1 MEKMSNYE
9 IQRRQWQERF
19 LSMDQEALCRRLPGL
34 ELAESQLRLRHFG
47 RLFAVSRRDGTIRC
61 LTDGAPA
68 SYNEAMNI
76 YTLLH
81 YARPDARWTGRWLP
95 FRDLRHAS
103 PFASAYHSGIIRPL
117 ARTFAGRE
125 DLLPGAVRELGG
137 LRLDLHG
144 YQLPA
149 FECIPMRLYFW
160 DGDEDFG
167 AQANLLFDE
176 SAVDFIHVESVVTI
190 ASVGVFRLAEA
201 AGLSPD
207 GNAL

>member
-1 MEKMSNYE
+1 MEKMTNYE

-103 PFASAYHSGIIRPL
+103 PFAAAFQRDEEKIFKHRCSFKFSIIEVEGETNTMTL
-117 ARTFAGRE
+117 QE
-125 DLLPGAVRELGG
+125 LLDRAEVPIRIEK
-137 LRLDLHG
+137 R
-144 YQLPA
+144 QRRK
-149 FECIPMRLYFW
+149 M
-160 DGDEDFG
+160 DF
-167 AQANLLFDE
+167 
-176 SAVDFIHVESVVTI
+176 DF
-190 ASVGVFRLAEA
+190 F
-201 AGLSPD
+201 
-207 GNAL
+207 

>member
-1 MEKMSNYE
+1 MEKTSNYE
-9 IQRRQWQERF
+9 MQRRQWQERF

-34 ELAESQLRLRHFG
+34 ELTEDQLRLRHFG

-103 PFASAYHSGIIRPL
+103 PFASAYHSGIIRPRGPA
-117 ARTFAGRE
+117 ARRGETAGGHA
-125 DLLPGAVRELGG
+125 PGPPRLSAPRLRVHSHAAVFLGRG
-137 LRLDLHG
+137 RG
-144 YQLPA
+144 FRGPGQ
-149 FECIPMRLYFW
+149 
-160 DGDEDFG
+160 
-167 AQANLLFDE
+167 
-176 SAVDFIHVESVVTI
+176 SA
-190 ASVGVFRLAEA
+190 L
-201 AGLSPD
+201 
-207 GNAL
+207 